1 MIKVETYEAVV
12 EENALDSPLRNIR
25 VHLNG
30 TEATVDLVPSVVL
43 DKPSKTIDPDIPTDI
58 NKVLAGSRPIIE
70 SNSFMRVYF
79 DGILA
84 IAIQEE
90 FIEIIEIL
98 NKNLKSAPRLSD
110 GCAPYPFLRVVNS
123 EWKYCLPDYQ
133 GRGDPNLTHFK
144 IVSMETC
151 VDILGCIEKTEWLD
165 N

>member
-1 MIKVETYEAVV
+1 MIKVETYEAAV

-43 DKPSKTIDPDIPTDI
+43 DKPYKTINPDLSPDI

-70 SNSFMRVYF
+70 ANIFMRVYF
-79 DGILA
+79 NGILA

-90 FIEIIEIL
+90 FIEIIKIL
-98 NKNLKSAPRLSD
+98 NKDLKSAPRFSD
-110 GCAPYPFLRVVNS
+110 GRAPYPFLRVVNS
-123 EWKYCLPDYQ
+123 EWKCCLPDYQ
-133 GRGDPNLTHFK
+133 GRGDPNLTYFK

-151 VDILGCIEKTEWLD
+151 VDILGYIKK